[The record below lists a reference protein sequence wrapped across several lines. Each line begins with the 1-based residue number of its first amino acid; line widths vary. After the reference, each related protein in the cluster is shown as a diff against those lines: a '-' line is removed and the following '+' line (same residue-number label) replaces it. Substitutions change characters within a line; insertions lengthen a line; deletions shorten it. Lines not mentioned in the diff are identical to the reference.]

1 VVLADVKVAP
11 RARLTP
17 AQERIREAVK
27 AGRVAW
33 KTIHLGVLEAE
44 GP

>member
-1 VVLADVKVAP
+1 VVLADVKMGP

-17 AQERIREAVK
+17 AQERIKEAVE

-33 KTIHLGVLEAE
+33 ETIHLGVLEAE
-44 GP
+44 VG